1 MGQDLPSQAF
11 LGNAPSLY
19 GFGSKELQGLV
30 CGLGEPKFRANQL
43 IGWLYARQ
51 ARTLSEMTDIPKPFR
66 QTLEKRYCL
75 MPLCP
80 VAKKGASDGVLKWA
94 FAIEGGG
101 IIESVHIPGEG
112 KDTLC
117 LSSQVGC
124 ALDCAFCATAKV
136 GFRRNL
142 RLEEVVGQLMHA
154 VFELGRPAI
163 RRIVF
168 MGMGEPLLNVE
179 NILRAIEIFT
189 MPSGLGFSPRRITV
203 SSSGV
208 VPGIVEL
215 AKKAPGVGLAVSLNA
230 PDDERRAKL
239 MSIAKKYPLKD
250 LFEALRA
257 WAGTTK
263 DPVTLEYILLPGFN
277 MAFEDAPKLASLV
290 RGLPCKINLIPFNP
304 FPGASFRPPSDDE
317 VDAFANRLHAKGLH
331 VQVRRSRGLGALAA
345 CGQLGAGLLQ
355 GQGVSKPFPGERKRA
370 R

>member
-1 MGQDLPSQAF
+1 MGQDLPSQAC

-19 GFGSKELQGLV
+19 GFGSIELQGLV
-30 CGLGEPKFRANQL
+30 CGLGEPGFRANQL
-43 IGWLYARQ
+43 IGWLYARPIG
-51 ARTLSEMTDIPKPFR
+51 TFSEMTDIPKPLR
-66 QTLEKRYCL
+66 HTLEKKYRL
-75 MPLCP
+75 MPFYP
-80 VAKKGASDGVLKWA
+80 TAKKGTSDGVLKWA
-94 FAIEGGG
+94 FEIEGGG
-101 IIESVHIPGEG
+101 IIESVYIPGEG

-117 LSSQVGC
+117 LSSQAGC

-142 RLEEVVGQLMHA
+142 RLEEIVGQLMHA

-189 MPSGLGFSPRRITV
+189 LPSGLGFSPSRITV

-215 AKKAPGVGLAVSLNA
+215 SKKAPGVGLAVSLNA
-230 PDDERRAKL
+230 PDHERRAKV

-257 WAGTTK
+257 WTRTTK
-263 DPVTLEYILLPGFN
+263 APVTLEYVLLPGFN
-277 MAFEDAPKLASLV
+277 MALEDAPKLASLV

-304 FPGASFRPPSDDE
+304 FLGASFRPPSDDE
-317 VDAFANRLHAKGLH
+317 VDAFANSLHAKGLR
-331 VQVRRSRGLGALAA
+331 VQIRRSRGLGALAA
-345 CGQLGAGLLQ
+345 CGQLGAGLLA
-355 GQGVSKPFPGERKRA
+355 GPRRLKALSG
-370 R
+370 